1 VGCVIPCGVWSY
13 SIADA
18 ECLLHG
24 VGLGSGFR
32 IVLVFCSHR
41 AIVEGADRNGKRVRF
56 DLKQQDCI
64 FRPPQ
69 LFGGRGISPAD
80 CIFTALSVTLVPCA
94 VCSLPTYIR
103 LSIYNMRTCVGR
115 MLAVLF
121 AAYSWTAAGRQ
132 SLSPAS
138 RVQVDS
144 VSATSRC
151 ARVVA
156 AEATPLLYAGPE
168 AETLRNVQAS
178 IELEESGLVLEVADS
193 LVANGG
199 LGLFVRVL
207 DGAGSVTLDGGSP
220 LCGYAEGEMA
230 DTPDAA
236 GGKTVAFQLRSCDA
250 AVFFEGRLRTV
261 RDLLLSEEGVE
272 SVAGHALLRDA
283 ASGSVDRLELQGEPR
298 YFVPAAEQPS
308 PPTIMTL
315 GQRANDLALA
325 EASGAEGVEEYVPA
339 DEAMYRGCSAVA
351 NALVLVQRLERSP
364 ETPSELRPTRPITT
378 LARTVTFANA
388 LPMEVGCQYGGQYWG
403 LQTGEEA

>member
-1 VGCVIPCGVWSY
+1 
-13 SIADA
+13 
-18 ECLLHG
+18 
-24 VGLGSGFR
+24 
-32 IVLVFCSHR
+32 
-41 AIVEGADRNGKRVRF
+41 
-56 DLKQQDCI
+56 
-64 FRPPQ
+64 
-69 LFGGRGISPAD
+69 
-80 CIFTALSVTLVPCA
+80 
-94 VCSLPTYIR
+94 
-103 LSIYNMRTCVGR
+103 

-236 GGKTVAFQLRSCDA
+236 GGKTVAFQLRSPDA
-250 AVFFEGRLRTV
+250 VVFFEGRLRTV

-272 SVAGHALLRDA
+272 SIAGHALVRDA
-283 ASGSVDRLELQGEPR
+283 ASGSVDRLELRGEPR

-315 GQRANDLALA
+315 GQRANDLALT